1 LETWELIARESIRD
15 LVARYNANGDA
26 GRFEPMLEL
35 FAEDAV
41 LEVPNEILAG
51 RAAIRSFFDAVAAG
65 GSGGPRVRLLR
76 HFTATLQL
84 DVEGPSDARGR
95 CYYQVLTEA
104 GLDHW
109 GRYVDRYHC
118 QRARWLF
125 AHRVVSVDGAVA
137 GGWADRRASQSRP
150 RASTSR

>member
-1 LETWELIARESIRD
+1 LEIWELIARESIRD

-26 GRFEPMLEL
+26 GRFDSMLEL
-35 FAEDAV
+35 FAVDAV
-41 LEVPNEILAG
+41 LEVPNQTLAG
-51 RAAIRSFFDAVAAG
+51 RAAIRSFFEAVAAG
-65 GSGGPRVRLLR
+65 GSGRPRVRLLR

-84 DVEGPSDARGR
+84 DVEGPSKARGR

-118 QRARWLF
+118 QDGRWLF
-125 AHRVVSVDGAVA
+125 AQRVVSVDGSVA
-137 GGWADRRASQSRP
+137 GGWADRRTSQSR
-150 RASTSR
+150 

>member
-26 GRFEPMLEL
+26 GRFDPMLEL

-41 LEVPNEILAG
+41 LEVPNETLAG
-51 RAAIRSFFDAVAAG
+51 CAAIRSFFEAVAAE
-65 GSGGPRVRLLR
+65 GSGRPRVRLLR

-84 DVEGPSDARGR
+84 DLEGPSEARGR
-95 CYYQVLTEA
+95 CYYQVLTQA

-109 GRYVDRYHC
+109 GRYIDRYRC
-118 QRARWLF
+118 QGGRWLF
-125 AHRVVSVDGAVA
+125 AHRVVSIDGAVA
-137 GGWADRRASQSRP
+137 GGWADRRASQ
-150 RASTSR
+150 RAALPL